1 MTGDAVHHPHVAGRL
16 GLLVRPLVLATA
28 VAACLVAAPARAHT
42 FPPVRNVV
50 VQVEACEV
58 VLLVGYRPGS
68 GEPTEAIIGRA
79 GSAPRGHGFGALRDV
94 LGAFAM
100 APLAVAQGG
109 VRLVPTSVQAKV
121 GVEPGGGR
129 PMVVMLV
136 SYAAPGRGTLS
147 VTTREPRTTR
157 FSWQD
162 QSAGRH
168 GPGRVSIPGAPAQ
181 GRWFTGVASFL
192 LELSGPCG
200 TSPSRSAS
208 PSPP

>member
-1 MTGDAVHHPHVAGRL
+1 MSPVIGDAARYPHVAGRL
-16 GLLVRPLVLATA
+16 GLLVRRLVLATA
-28 VAACLVAAPARAHT
+28 VAACLVAAPAAAHT

-68 GEPTEAIIGRA
+68 GEPTEAILGRA

-109 VRLVPTSVQAKV
+109 TRLVPTAVQAKV

-162 QSAGRH
+162 QAS
-168 GPGRVSIPGAPAQ
+168 GRVSIPGAPAQ